1 MQQQELAMQQY
12 YMSAIHTPKPMY
24 KTGIFTQEPHVLSL
38 ETEFTG
44 YDEQGYPRTPGLST
58 SGSVMSSPQQ
68 SIYLSTPTNGFFEN
82 LPGVKEGCEH
92 EVKSEILSAG
102 IDWTRSGSPP
112 LTPVFVHPPSVTAS
126 QASDL
131 LSTTASCP
139 SLSPS
144 PSPAPQSVASEADSF
159 CDPRN
164 LLVAAKPV
172 VSLINQLDIPT
183 LPAFIPSTDDLL
195 LGVHPSAPCQKP
207 DVPSNISFETLAP
220 IFDTA
225 SSFDSLSDLESE
237 HDFISELS
245 HESHNAVFLGA
256 KRQRVNSIPFSE
268 ESFSESSFDDELV
281 AMSYAPT
288 MNMVS
293 EAQVKR
299 PRSSKKAK
307 VEELDFDFSAHYAGN
322 TAEVNTPAVSTSTA
336 NDDKDD
342 SATVASPTDASTP
355 TTTNRRGRKQSL
367 TDDPSKT
374 FVCTLCSRRFRRQE
388 HLKRH
393 YRSLH
398 TQDKPFECT
407 DCGKKFSRSDNLAQH
422 ARTHGQTANLIG
434 LGLTD
439 SQPFDDNTAM
449 MGATLFDAAA
459 AVASSSSNSGS
470 DDENSMRKRKRED

>member
-1 MQQQELAMQQY
+1 MSDANGLA
-12 YMSAIHTPKPMY
+12 
-24 KTGIFTQEPHVLSL
+24 
-38 ETEFTG
+38 
-44 YDEQGYPRTPGLST
+44 
-58 SGSVMSSPQQ
+58 
-68 SIYLSTPTNGFFEN
+68 
-82 LPGVKEGCEH
+82 
-92 EVKSEILSAG
+92 
-102 IDWTRSGSPP
+102 
-112 LTPVFVHPPSVTAS
+112 VFVHPPSVTAS

-144 PSPAPQSVASEADSF
+144 PSPAPQSVASETESF

-164 LLVAAKPV
+164 LLVGAKPSV
-172 VSLINQLDIPT
+172 PLINQLDIPT

-195 LGVHPSAPCQKP
+195 LGLQPTPAQKTE
-207 DVPSNISFETLAP
+207 DNSTVNIDALAP
-220 IFDTA
+220 IFDTVSA
-225 SSFDSLSDLESE
+225 SFDSFDEFESDHEIIN
-237 HDFISELS
+237 DFVTQ
-245 HESHNAVFLGA
+245 ESHAVFLGA

-268 ESFSESSFDDELV
+268 EDFSESSFDEELV

-288 MNMVS
+288 MNQP
-293 EAQVKR
+293 EPQAKR

-307 VEELDFDFSAHYAGN
+307 VEIDLDFTSHYAN
-322 TAEVNTPAVSTSTA
+322 SHPESNTPVVSASTA
-336 NDDKDD
+336 DDKDD
-342 SATVASPTDASTP
+342 EDDASNMASPDASTP

-374 FVCTLCSRRFRRQE
+374 FVRTLCSRRFRRQE

-422 ARTHGQTANLIG
+422 ARTHGNTTTIVGLNLP
-434 LGLTD
+434 D
-439 SQPFDDNTAM
+439 SHPIDDKTAM

-459 AVASSSSNSGS
+459 AVGSSSSGS
-470 DDENSMRKRKRED
+470 DDESSMKKRKREE